1 MAERH
6 ERGLRELDTVD
17 ESHGLFFEGWRPAV
31 GLRSTSP
38 NYRAAEYNEFDRL
51 EKSGFSSLDV
61 INGIDGNHGGRHSPA
76 LESSERLGYKAT
88 IRFVPLAG
96 IKRRQRQDMKFRSDF
111 RPGTSR
117 RVPWLDYAILRIVCQ
132 GL

>member
-1 MAERH
+1 MS
-6 ERGLRELDTVD
+6 VD
-17 ESHGLFFEGWRPAV
+17 YVNWTLSMNLTDFSLKAGGQQLASGRQAQITGQPNITNSIGW
-31 GLRSTSP
+31 
-38 NYRAAEYNEFDRL
+38 
-51 EKSGFSSLDV
+51 KSLVFSSLDV

-117 RVPWLDYAILRIVCQ
+117 RIPWLDYAILRIVCQ
-132 GL
+132 GLQ